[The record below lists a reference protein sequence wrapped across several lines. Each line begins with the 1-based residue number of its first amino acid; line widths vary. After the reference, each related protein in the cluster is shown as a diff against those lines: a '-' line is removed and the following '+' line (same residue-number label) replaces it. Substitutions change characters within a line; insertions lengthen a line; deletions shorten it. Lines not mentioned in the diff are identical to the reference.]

1 MDESTLLAHIYD
13 RSATLAADFASRV
26 AVGPGDDCAVLRL
39 TSGAAPL
46 LVTTDQL
53 VEGRHYD
60 PATPISSIAHKAIC
74 RSLSDI
80 AAMGAR
86 AHSCVAAAT
95 LRAGFEH
102 ADELFD
108 AMART
113 AARYDCPLVGGDIAV
128 SDGPT
133 VLCVT
138 VLGEPHDRRGPAL
151 RSDAKPGDIVCVT
164 GAVGGSFVSGKHL
177 TFEPRLREADWLCD
191 TLGDRLGAMI
201 DLSDGVGR
209 DAGRVAAASRV
220 RIMLDEAEI
229 PLAPSAKDAR
239 SAIADGEDYELL
251 FTVRP
256 GADIPSATPTGVA
269 ITAIG
274 SVEPGAGCVFRLR
287 DGAMIDAAKL
297 GWDHHS

>member
-13 RSATLAADFASRV
+13 RSANLAADFASRV

-39 TSGAAPL
+39 TSGADSI

-60 PATPISSIAHKAIC
+60 PATPVNAVAHKAIC

-80 AAMGAR
+80 AAMGGK

-95 LRAGFEH
+95 LRAGFEN

-113 AARYDCPLVGGDIAV
+113 AAHYDCPLVGGDIAFG
-128 SDGPT
+128 DGPT
-133 VLCVT
+133 VICVT
-138 VLGEPHDRRGPAL
+138 VTGEPHGRRGPVL
-151 RSDAKPGDIVCVT
+151 RSGALPGDIVCVT
-164 GAVGGSFVSGKHL
+164 GNIGGSFESGKHL
-177 TFEPRLREADWLCD
+177 TFEPRLREAAWLCD
-191 TLGDRLGAMI
+191 TLGDRLVAMI
-201 DLSDGVGR
+201 DISDGVGR
-209 DAGRVAAASRV
+209 DAGRIAAASSV
-220 RIMLDEAEI
+220 RIMLNEAAI

-239 SAIADGEDYELL
+239 SAIADGEDYELI
-251 FTVRP
+251 FTIRP
-256 GADIPSATPTGVA
+256 GAEIPRVTPTGVT
-269 ITAIG
+269 ITTIG
-274 SVEPGAGCVFRLR
+274 VAEPGVGCALRVR
-287 DGAMIDAAKL
+287 DGAVIDASDL

>member
-13 RSATLAADFASRV
+13 RSANLAADFASRV

-39 TSGAAPL
+39 TSGADSI

-60 PATPISSIAHKAIC
+60 PATPVNAVAHKAIC

-80 AAMGAR
+80 AAMGGK

-95 LRAGFEH
+95 LRAGFEN

-113 AARYDCPLVGGDIAV
+113 AAHYDCPLVGGDIAFG
-128 SDGPT
+128 DGPT
-133 VLCVT
+133 VICVT
-138 VLGEPHDRRGPAL
+138 VTGEPHGRRGPVL
-151 RSDAKPGDIVCVT
+151 RSGALPGDIVCVT
-164 GAVGGSFVSGKHL
+164 GNIGGSFESGKHL
-177 TFEPRLREADWLCD
+177 TFEPRLREAAWLCD
-191 TLGDRLGAMI
+191 TLGDRLVAMI
-201 DLSDGVGR
+201 DISDGVWR
-209 DAGRVAAASRV
+209 DAGRIAAASSV
-220 RIMLDEAEI
+220 RIMLNEAAI

-239 SAIADGEDYELL
+239 SAIADGEDYELI
-251 FTVRP
+251 FTIRP
-256 GADIPSATPTGVA
+256 GAEIPRVTPTGVT
-269 ITAIG
+269 ITTIG
-274 SVEPGAGCVFRLR
+274 VAEPGVGCALRVR
-287 DGAMIDAAKL
+287 DGAVIDASDL